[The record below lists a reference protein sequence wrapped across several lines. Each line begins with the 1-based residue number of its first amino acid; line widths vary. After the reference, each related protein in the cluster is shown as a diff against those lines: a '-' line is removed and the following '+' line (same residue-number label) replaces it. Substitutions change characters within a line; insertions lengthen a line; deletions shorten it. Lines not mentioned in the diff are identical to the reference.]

1 MRRSREDVRKTREAL
16 VQVASRLIRERGI
29 AGTSVA
35 DVMGAAGMT
44 AGGFYRHFESKEAL
58 VAEALDAAAAGARAT
73 LDRAAAAAPDPDA
86 AFAARAEQYLSEGH
100 RAHPERGCPLAALAT
115 EVARE
120 PRQVRRAF
128 GAALERAV
136 EAIAREVP
144 APGGS
149 QRAAALRAIA
159 TMVGAV
165 ALARAI
171 PEGELC
177 DELLAA
183 VREDLVDTER
193 GTH

>member
-16 VQVASRLIRERGI
+16 VEVASRLIRERGI

-58 VAEALDAAAAGARAT
+58 VAEALDAAAAGTRAT
-73 LDRAAAAAPDPDA
+73 LDRAAAAAPDS
-86 AFAARAEQYLSEGH
+86 AFSARAEQYLSEAH

-136 EAIAREVP
+136 ETIARDVR
-144 APGGS
+144 APEGR

-165 ALARAI
+165 ALARAL
-171 PEGELC
+171 PEGALS
-177 DELLAA
+177 DELLVA
-183 VREDLVDTER
+183 VREALVDPER
-193 GTH
+193 MTH